1 VTLGRTVA
9 PLTVWKQATSII
21 RQQTYSFDDAIQRFN
36 QGLIESQWPLQEQ
49 LKGLQKQEE
58 ERRNTILLP
67 KNLAEF
73 ELIPK
78 PHQIAVAKTLES
90 GGRITLPPS
99 AHINPSEVKALFQS
113 YQADVSDFK
122 IHEQD

>member
-1 VTLGRTVA
+1 
-9 PLTVWKQATSII
+9 
-21 RQQTYSFDDAIQRFN
+21 
-36 QGLIESQWPLQEQ
+36 
-49 LKGLQKQEE
+49 LKVLQKQEE

-73 ELIPK
+73 DSIPK
-78 PHQIAVAKTLES
+78 SHQIALAKTLES

-99 AHINPSEVKALFQS
+99 AHVNPSEVKALFQS

-122 IHEQD
+122 MHEQD